1 MESNVL
7 KNEENRMNNVMFAI
21 IVLVPIVAF
30 AFVMIFLDG
39 TAKDS
44 IVFIMVAMAIILK
57 IFQKKLGWLAKYL
70 YICIFPV
77 CGAIVIAFTD
87 DGKFAAMTHAY
98 FFGLILSI
106 AYYNVKVVYAN
117 AIATIVV
124 NTIAMIISPHSY
136 LLLHNLAVWIFIL
149 LVFLLC
155 ILTAAL
161 VSMNT
166 NKLFI
171 TAELEEQ
178 KSIELLNNVKAAFD
192 GLKGS
197 SEKIYDSLNSFE
209 SLSQEIASATE
220 DISDSATIQTDEV
233 QGSISIFNKLS
244 DKIVDSEERIAQT
257 VDNMDSLKA
266 KNNEG
271 IESINKLSKQFDDNL
286 SSTKEAANEISTLSQ
301 KSASIGEIIQSIHEI
316 ASQTNLLALNAAI
329 EAARAGEAGKGF
341 AVVADEINALS
352 IQSTEA
358 TTKIDDI
365 LKDIISIVDH
375 ASMIMGQ
382 NKTIVVESHNK
393 LNDTIDVFHNML
405 DSSEEVIKVT
415 NLLKSE
421 LDDIIVIK
429 DNLMQSMNTLS
440 EMFQR
445 SSDAT
450 TGISKSTEEQVT
462 AMNDII
468 KSMDN
473 VQESIQHLSSVL
485 ENSNK

>member
-7 KNEENRMNNVMFAI
+7 KNEENKMNNIMFAI
-21 IVLVPIVAF
+21 IILVTTVAF

-44 IVFIMVAMAIILK
+44 IVFIMVGIAVIIK
-57 IFQKKLGWLAKYL
+57 IFQRKLGYLAKYL
-70 YICIFPV
+70 YICVFPV

-87 DGKFAAMTHAY
+87 DGKFAAITHAY
-98 FFGLILSI
+98 LFGLILSI

-117 AIATIVV
+117 AISTIVV
-124 NTIAMIISPHSY
+124 NAITMIIFPHSY
-136 LLLHNLAVWIFIL
+136 LLLHHLVVWIFIL
-149 LVFLLC
+149 LVFILC
-155 ILTAAL
+155 VLTAAL

-166 NKLFI
+166 NMLFK
-171 TAELEEQ
+171 TVEQ
-178 KSIELLNNVKAAFD
+178 KEQKTIELLGSVKTAFD
-192 GLKGS
+192 GLKDS
-197 SEKIYDSLNSFE
+197 SEKIYDFLNSFE
-209 SLSQEIASATE
+209 GLSQEIASAAE
-220 DISDSATIQTDEV
+220 DISGSAAIQTDEV
-233 QGSISIFNKLS
+233 HGSISIFNKLS
-244 DKIVDSEERIAQT
+244 DKIIGSEERIAQT
-257 VDNMDSLKA
+257 VNNMASLKA

-271 IESINKLSKQFDDNL
+271 IESINRLSKQFDDNL
-286 SSTKEAANEISTLSQ
+286 SSTKEAANEIATLSQ
-301 KSASIGEIIQSIHEI
+301 KSTSIGEIIQSIHEI

-341 AVVADEINALS
+341 AVVADEINTLS
-352 IQSTEA
+352 IQSTDA

-365 LKDIISIVDH
+365 LKDIITIVDH
-375 ASMIMGQ
+375 ASMIMGE
-382 NKTIVVESHNK
+382 NKNIVAESHNK

-429 DNLMQSMNTLS
+429 DSLMQSMNKLS
-440 EMFQR
+440 ETSQR

-450 TGISKSTEEQVT
+450 TGISQSTEDQVT
-462 AMNDII
+462 AVNDII
-468 KSMDN
+468 KSMDS

-485 ENSNK
+485 ENNNK